1 MGQPNIT
8 RILEMSVKST
18 LLLSMLYFLL
28 AWLTKVIA
36 EDIESAD
43 HEVVESTTYN
53 CKIQTNSFDNSNVF
67 L

>member
-1 MGQPNIT
+1 
-8 RILEMSVKST
+8 MSVKST

-36 EDIESAD
+36 VDIESAD
-43 HEVVESTTYN
+43 HEVAESTTYN
-53 CKIQTNSFDNSNVF
+53 RKIQTNPFDNSNVY

>member
-1 MGQPNIT
+1 
-8 RILEMSVKST
+8 MSVKST

-36 EDIESAD
+36 VDIESAD
-43 HEVVESTTYN
+43 HEVAESTTYN
-53 CKIQTNSFDNSNVF
+53 CKIQTNPFDNSNVY